1 MTDLIVDV
9 SWQMLDQA
17 VHPDMCR
24 VMCEEGGRSY
34 VRL

>member
-17 VHPDMCR
+17 AHPDMCS
-24 VMCEEGGRSY
+24 VVCEEDGRSY